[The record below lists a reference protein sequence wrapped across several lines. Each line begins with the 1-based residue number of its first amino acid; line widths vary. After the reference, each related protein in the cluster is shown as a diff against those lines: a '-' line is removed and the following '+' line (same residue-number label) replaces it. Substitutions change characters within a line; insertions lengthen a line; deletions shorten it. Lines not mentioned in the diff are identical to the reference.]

1 MNCPFLPDVHQA
13 YDYRI
18 QSAQLLVNAVLD
30 GAGNKIVHL
39 DKQGIR
45 EVNLLKYDVII
56 IGGGAAGLFCAAN
69 LKVKKGLI
77 LEASSAPGRKLLMS
91 GAGQCN
97 LTHGGSIKDFIDH
110 YGPNGKKV
118 RSALYKENNLKMMD
132 FFADNGIP
140 LTERD
145 DGKVFPESMRASD
158 VLEKLMHM
166 ASVNGWKL
174 KTGCRAE
181 TIGAAG
187 VPAADDGS
195 VQANLFNINGEYETE
210 KLIIACGGCS
220 VPSTGSDGSIFP
232 MLEAL
237 GLEIVP
243 PRPALVP
250 LTVQEYP
257 YSELSG
263 ISFKNALVSIDGH
276 KNTDDVLLTHS
287 NFSGPGILNL
297 SRYAKPGS
305 TLVINYLG
313 KEQQLEIPAAE
324 KRIVQHWLADSLWL
338 PKRFVEVV
346 LQRAGVD
353 PKTKANQL
361 SKKQR
366 KAIEGILMRDTFSVS
381 GTTGFKNAMV
391 TSGGVAL
398 TEVGAKTF
406 ESRKIP
412 GLFIIG
418 ETLDVDGDTGGYNLQ
433 FAFSSAVC
441 AAEHCSHL

>member
-1 MNCPFLPDVHQA
+1 M
-13 YDYRI
+13 
-18 QSAQLLVNAVLD
+18 
-30 GAGNKIVHL
+30 
-39 DKQGIR
+39 
-45 EVNLLKYDVII
+45 KYDAII
-56 IGGGAAGLFCAAN
+56 IGGGAAGLFYAAN
-69 LKVKKGLI
+69 AKINNGLI
-77 LEASSAPGRKLLMS
+77 LEASEAPGRKLLMS

-97 LTHGGSIKDFIDH
+97 LTHGGSIKDFIGH

-118 RSALYKENNLKMMD
+118 RSALYKVSNLKMQE
-132 FFADNGIP
+132 FFESHGIP
-140 LTERD
+140 MTERD

-158 VLEKLMHM
+158 VLKCLMHL
-166 ASVNGWKL
+166 ASANGWKL
-174 KTGCRAE
+174 KSGCRAE
-181 TIGAAG
+181 GIKLLE
-187 VPAADDGS
+187 DGFL
-195 VQANLFNINGEYETE
+195 VNGRHEAE

-220 VPSTGSDGSIFP
+220 IPSTGSDGSIFP
-232 MLEAL
+232 VLENL

-243 PRPALVP
+243 LVPALVP

-263 ISFKNALVSIDGH
+263 ISFKSALVTVDGH

-305 TLVINYLG
+305 ILTINYLG

-324 KRIVQHWLADSLWL
+324 KRIIRHWLTDSLWL
-338 PKRFVEVV
+338 PKRFVEAV

-353 PKTKANQL
+353 PEIKANQL
-361 SKKQR
+361 PKKQR
-366 KAIEGILMRDTFSVS
+366 KAIEAVLMRDTFSVS

-398 TEVGAKTF
+398 SEIDMKTF
-406 ESRKIP
+406 ESKKIK
-412 GLFIIG
+412 GLYIIG

-441 AAEHCSHL
+441 AAEAAGL

>member
-1 MNCPFLPDVHQA
+1 M
-13 YDYRI
+13 
-18 QSAQLLVNAVLD
+18 
-30 GAGNKIVHL
+30 
-39 DKQGIR
+39 
-45 EVNLLKYDVII
+45 KYDAII
-56 IGGGAAGLFCAAN
+56 IGGGAAGLFYAAN
-69 LKVKKGLI
+69 AKINNGLI
-77 LEASSAPGRKLLMS
+77 LEASGAPGRKLLMS

-118 RSALYKENNLKMMD
+118 RSALYKVNNLKMQE
-132 FFADNGIP
+132 FFTGHGIP
-140 LTERD
+140 MTERE

-158 VLEKLMHM
+158 VLNCLMHL
-166 ASVNGWKL
+166 AAANGWKMQ
-174 KTGCRAE
+174 TGSKVSA
-181 TIGAAG
+181 IGIAG
-187 VPAADDGS
+187 HPEGEQGNTFVVDGK
-195 VQANLFNINGEYETE
+195 YETGR
-210 KLIIACGGCS
+210 LIIACGGCS
-220 VPSTGSDGSIFP
+220 IPSTGSDGSIFP
-232 MLEAL
+232 ALEAL

-243 PRPALVP
+243 LMPALVP

-263 ISFKNALVSIDGH
+263 ISFKNALVTVDGH

-305 TLVINYLG
+305 TLTINYLG

-324 KRIVQHWLADSLWL
+324 KRIIQHWLTDSLWL
-338 PKRFVEVV
+338 PKRFVEAV

-361 SKKQR
+361 PKKQR
-366 KAIEGILMRDTFSVS
+366 KAIEAILMRDTFSVS

-398 TEVGAKTF
+398 GEVDMKTF
-406 ESRKIP
+406 ESKKIK
-412 GLFIIG
+412 GLYIIG

-441 AAEHCSHL
+441 AAEAAGL